1 MSSRWLSRARTVGLT
16 DRVAFVQ
23 AVLFSGTYLPIMRQT
38 LIAGGFLLTAY
49 CSPLTA
55 QTLRDFTWL
64 VGSRSVKESVLLE
77 EHWMDPAS
85 NLMLGV
91 SRTLRG
97 DKVVEFEFLRIE
109 SRADGL
115 YYVAQPG
122 GRPPTDFKLTKWD
135 GTEAVFE
142 NPAHDFPKR
151 IIYRKQPD
159 NVVVVRIDGGAGT
172 QGQDFIFKP

>member
-1 MSSRWLSRARTVGLT
+1 MRILAAGL
-16 DRVAFVQ
+16 
-23 AVLFSGTYLPIMRQT
+23 L
-38 LIAGGFLLTAY
+38 LLTAY

-55 QTLRDFTWL
+55 QSLSDFAWL
-64 VGSRSVKESVLLE
+64 TGSRSVKESVLIE
-77 EHWMDPAS
+77 ERWMEPAS
-85 NLMLGV
+85 NLILGV

-109 SRADGL
+109 ARADGI

-135 GTEAVFE
+135 GTEAIFE
-142 NPAHDFPKR
+142 NPQHDFPKR
-151 IIYRKQPD
+151 ILYRKQPD

-172 QGQDFIFKP
+172 KGQDFTFRP